1 MKWPSHSMSTHP
13 LWSKANQIFQCPNDV
28 TSVNKNFLSYYYAP
42 GTVQG
47 TQRNRD
53 EKNHDFMTCTSI
65 HRKVKVMLRYK
76 LVHEAVGDKKGD
88 DKFYLWELRKSSQRR
103 WNLGWVLKM
112 SKYKPGGIPVGAL
125 KKAHTLPTCIKLE
138 SLQNTFSYIAW
149 LNPPIIL

>member
-112 SKYKPGGIPVGAL
+112 SKYKPGWNSSWST
-125 KKAHTLPTCIKLE
+125 KE
-138 SLQNTFSYIAW
+138 SPYPAYLYQAW
-149 LNPPIIL
+149 KFTKHFLIHCLT